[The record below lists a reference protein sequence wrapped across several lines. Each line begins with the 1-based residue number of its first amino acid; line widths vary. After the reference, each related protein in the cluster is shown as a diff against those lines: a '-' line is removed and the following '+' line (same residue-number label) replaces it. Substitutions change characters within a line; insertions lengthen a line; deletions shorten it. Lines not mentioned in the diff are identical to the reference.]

1 MNNKEM
7 SWVPVLENIPEE
19 VLPGDSNNYIP
30 AQYETKDL
38 YKGEYSLPSFDTK
51 EECELWCFNKNY
63 VGRWLKTLK
72 LTHNEHNMPSLKPG
86 DYIQIKEIVDGIGI
100 GYVDD
105 VKYLLFNTKHIDSWL
120 SLWELM
126 PEDFNPHVAPKVGD
140 VTHKGVIDTIG
151 NCANCG
157 VEFHIH
163 KDEPICNFPNCKCD
177 VEVIPDGM
185 SIKCSLT
192 KTVQES
198 YENKA
203 LKWYMSLDFTEQVE
217 LALNLIK
224 GPTFNLTI
232 SQIMD
237 AYEKYEANHVA

>member
-7 SWVPVLENIPEE
+7 SWVPVFDEDKDNY
-19 VLPGDSNNYIP
+19 VPG
-30 AQYETKDL
+30 QYETVDI
-38 YKGEYSLPSFDTK
+38 YQGENCLPMFNTQ
-51 EECELWCFNKNY
+51 EECEQWCFNYSKDFY
-63 VGRWLKTLK
+63 VGRWLKAVKYLSDEY
-72 LTHNEHNMPSLKPG
+72 NQPSLKPG
-86 DYIQIKEIVDGIGI
+86 DYIQIKEVVDGIGL
-100 GYVDD
+100 GYVDG
-105 VKYLLFNTKHIDSWL
+105 KKHLLFNTNYLNSYITTNF
-120 SLWELM
+120 ELM
-126 PEDFNPHVAPKVGD
+126 SEDFNHVAPKVGD

-185 SIKCSLT
+185 SIKCLLT
-192 KTVQES
+192 KHVQES

>member
-1 MNNKEM
+1 MYLQLKIMEHIGK
-7 SWVPVLENIPEE
+7 L
-19 VLPGDSNNYIP
+19 
-30 AQYETKDL
+30 TTHK
-38 YKGEYSLPSFDTK
+38 
-51 EECELWCFNKNY
+51 NKNMKKNEQDY
-63 VGRWLKTLK
+63 VGRWLKALK
-72 LTHNEHNMPSLKPG
+72 YLEDEHNQRSLKPG
-86 DYIQIKEIVDGIGI
+86 DYIQIKEVVDGIGI
-100 GYVDD
+100 GYKDGR
-105 VKYLLFNTKHIDSWL
+105 KHLLFNTPYIDNYL
-120 SLWELM
+120 STNFELM
-126 PEDFNPHVAPKVGD
+126 SEDFNHVAPKVGD
-140 VTHKGVIDTIG
+140 VTNKGIIDTIG

-185 SIKCSLT
+185 SIKCLLT
-192 KTVQES
+192 KRVQES

-217 LALNLIK
+217 LAFNLIK